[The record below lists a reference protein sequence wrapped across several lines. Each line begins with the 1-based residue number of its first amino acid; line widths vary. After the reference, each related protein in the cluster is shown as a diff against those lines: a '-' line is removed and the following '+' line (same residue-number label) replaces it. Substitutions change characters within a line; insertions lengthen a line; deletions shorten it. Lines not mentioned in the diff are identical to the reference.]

1 MNPGDRAR
9 PRTDD
14 PESYEHDHERLRV
27 SEAAVRDAD
36 DPVSGARPETDEVD
50 PLAEQLSDEET
61 GPEPGG
67 RGA

>member
-14 PESYEHDHERLRV
+14 PEVYEQEQERLRV
-27 SEAAVRDAD
+27 TEAAVRDAD

-50 PLAEQLSDEET
+50 PLAEQLSDEEA
-61 GPEPGG
+61 GPGAGG
-67 RGA
+67 GA